1 MTELTH
7 TDQMLRVTAEEATAV
22 RARELHTRGL
32 EALNR
37 GRPLLGARSLR
48 AGLRLL
54 GWPDADGAW
63 QAHRELTFRLLG
75 TLAAAE
81 VARGNSDRGFE
92 LLDSMDALITEHNRG
107 VLLLQRGLLSAM
119 IGRVDE
125 AVRSFDAAVPLLE
138 RAGERVALARTLLNR
153 AYIHQIAGL
162 VRPALA
168 DLVDVDRK
176 SVV

>member
-7 TDQMLRVTAEEATAV
+7 TDQMLPVTADDAIAA
-22 RARELHTRGL
+22 RARQLHTRGL

-54 GWPDADGAW
+54 GWPDAGGAW
-63 QAHRELTFRLLG
+63 QTQRELAFRLLG

-81 VARGNSDRGFE
+81 VACGNSDRGFE
-92 LLDSMDALITEHNRG
+92 LLDSMETLITEHNRG
-107 VLLLQRGLLSAM
+107 VLLLQRGLLLAM

-125 AVRSFDAAVPLLE
+125 AVR
-138 RAGERVALARTLLNR
+138 G
-153 AYIHQIAGL
+153 
-162 VRPALA
+162 
-168 DLVDVDRK
+168 
-176 SVV
+176 